1 MITKKEL
8 PDVGELVV
16 ATVREV
22 YDYGAYLNLDDYG
35 GLEAYLPWSE
45 VTSRWVRSIHDVV
58 KPGHKIVVKVI
69 RVNRKRKQIDVSLK
83 RVTNS
88 ERKRKMIEWKRLH
101 KAYKILEIVAQ
112 KIGVSFDK
120 IYSEVGEILEKE
132 YGELMAGLEEIAI
145 RGEDVLRE
153 LQIPENYHGVLLNE
167 VKRHVEIRRVKIS
180 GTLTLRSKHGDGVNR
195 IIEVLRSMRDAVNK
209 FSEHNVKLNI
219 YLIGSPRYRIE
230 IEGYD
235 YKSLES
241 VLEEALTRGKDLSEK
256 LGVEFVFSRE
266 KR

>member
-1 MITKKEL
+1 MIIRKEL
-8 PDVGELVV
+8 PEVGELVV

-69 RVNRKRKQIDVSLK
+69 RVNRKRRQVDVSLK
-83 RVTNS
+83 RVTDS

-120 IYSEVGEILEKE
+120 IYSDVGKRIEKE
-132 YGELMAGLEEIAI
+132 YGELMTGLEEIAI
-145 RGEDVLRE
+145 RGEEVLKE
-153 LQIPENYHGVLLNE
+153 LQIPENYHNTLLNE
-167 VKRHVEIRRVKIS
+167 IKRHVEVKRVKIS
-180 GTLTLRSKHGDGVNR
+180 GILMLRSRHGDGIKR
-195 IIEVLRSMRDAVNK
+195 IIEILRSMEHTANK
-209 FSEHNVKLNI
+209 FSEHNVRLNI
-219 YLIGSPRYRIE
+219 YLVGSPRYRIE

-235 YKSLES
+235 YRSLEN
-241 VLEEALTRGKDLSEK
+241 VLEEVLTHGRKLSEK
-256 LGVEFVFSRE
+256 LGVEFAFNRE